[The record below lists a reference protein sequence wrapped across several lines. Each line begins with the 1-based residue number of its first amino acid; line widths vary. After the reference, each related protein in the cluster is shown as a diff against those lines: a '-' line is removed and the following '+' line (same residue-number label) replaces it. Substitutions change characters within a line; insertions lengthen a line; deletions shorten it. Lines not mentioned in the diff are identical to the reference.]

1 MFNMV
6 ILIYITL
13 HLSKYSINTVKKPS
27 HNVYFQHWAFFV
39 AMEGQEGWGK
49 KSDIR
54 TANLKRQDK
63 EIQRFKS
70 KTPADC
76 LSLNNGTAWKS

>member
-1 MFNMV
+1 MFIFSTGLFLWPWKAKV
-6 ILIYITL
+6 EE
-13 HLSKYSINTVKKPS
+13 K
-27 HNVYFQHWAFFV
+27 
-39 AMEGQEGWGK
+39 K

-70 KTPADC
+70 KPPADC
-76 LSLNNGTAWKS
+76 LSLNNGTAWKSSFDWGKSA